1 MEFDSSVPT
10 FKKTHHILITKVSQ
24 HLVWKTK
31 LTLLLFM
38 QLIKKLTDITE
49 S

>member
-1 MEFDSSVPT
+1 MELDSSVPT
-10 FKKTHHILITKVSQ
+10 FKKTHQTLITKISQ
-24 HLVWKTK
+24 HLAWKTK

-38 QLIKKLTDITE
+38 QLIKKLTHITE